1 VSRFDELQDIIERA
15 FDMASS
21 EPKITDRAALVRSNS
36 QPLDPGYSS
45 KSLGESE
52 GNKKALDMADVFGHV
67 SGSGAAIAPKKVTA
81 TCDVMRKHMNRVFD
95 EALVA
100 NKNMMYI
107 GEDVQHG
114 G

>member
-1 VSRFDELQDIIERA
+1 
-15 FDMASS
+15 M
-21 EPKITDRAALVRSNS
+21 RSNS
-36 QPLDPGYSS
+36 QPLDNGYSS
-45 KSLGESE
+45 KSLAESS
-52 GNKKALDMADVFGHV
+52 GKKRALDMTEVFSHV
-67 SGSGAAIAPKKVTA
+67 AGTGGAIAPKKVTA